1 MQSPPITWIVVLA
14 VLAIAYAAYN
24 NSRKA
29 IRLPP
34 GPPALPF
41 LGNWREL
48 RGKAAYSVLTR
59 WGRLHGDFYSYRVG
73 STPVVVFGGAEAFE
87 DVFYKKG
94 ALYNSRPL
102 TSAQSHRV
110 VGDSRGVMLPYGE
123 PWRDRRRILQTLLSG
138 PGAKVFQPYQ
148 EFESRVTLL
157 KLQEK
162 PELFYQ
168 EMLRYSSS
176 VTFGMLLGARHE
188 SAEGFV
194 PTRIREEMTLFWQ
207 HISPGCWLTDWFPF
221 LDVLPDRLAPWR
233 EKADR
238 MRRRWDCFLTRLLD
252 QPDINRFSHEDKV
265 GIVAEILSAGTETTI
280 SSLQWFFRAALFF
293 PDAFAL
299 AREEIDRVVGP
310 DRLPDWQDRPDL
322 PYVEALV
329 QELHR
334 WASVSPLGVA
344 HATTSDD
351 VYRGSH
357 VPQGTTVIANLYGVH
372 HDPTT
377 YPDPDRFLPARFLPP
392 DHPLHAHGMAAVQKH
407 FAFGV
412 GRRACPG
419 LQVANSSLYIVI
431 SRILWAFDINPGP
444 SGLPQLK
451 TLPSPLTLN
460 LAPFECSVTPRGQRV
475 RELVGCS
482 AETLTPPA
490 ELESASVYERLVA
503 EWDKAAV

>member
-1 MQSPPITWIVVLA
+1 
-14 VLAIAYAAYN
+14 
-24 NSRKA
+24 
-29 IRLPP
+29 
-34 GPPALPF
+34 
-41 LGNWREL
+41 
-48 RGKAAYSVLTR
+48 
-59 WGRLHGDFYSYRVG
+59 
-73 STPVVVFGGAEAFE
+73 
-87 DVFYKKG
+87 
-94 ALYNSRPL
+94 
-102 TSAQSHRV
+102 
-110 VGDSRGVMLPYGE
+110 
-123 PWRDRRRILQTLLSG
+123 
-138 PGAKVFQPYQ
+138 
-148 EFESRVTLL
+148 
-157 KLQEK
+157 
-162 PELFYQ
+162 
-168 EMLRYSSS
+168 
-176 VTFGMLLGARHE
+176 
-188 SAEGFV
+188 
-194 PTRIREEMTLFWQ
+194 
-207 HISPGCWLTDWFPF
+207 
-221 LDVLPDRLAPWR
+221 
-233 EKADR
+233 
-238 MRRRWDCFLTRLLD
+238 MRRRWVGFWSLFHDRMALRHADGTAQDCFLTRLLD

-322 PYVEALV
+322 PYVEALI

-451 TLPSPLTLN
+451 TCEYHGNSYEGDRQLTRIKHSALAADLEPSAL
-460 LAPFECSVTPRGQRV
+460 
-475 RELVGCS
+475 
-482 AETLTPPA
+482 
-490 ELESASVYERLVA
+490 
-503 EWDKAAV
+503 